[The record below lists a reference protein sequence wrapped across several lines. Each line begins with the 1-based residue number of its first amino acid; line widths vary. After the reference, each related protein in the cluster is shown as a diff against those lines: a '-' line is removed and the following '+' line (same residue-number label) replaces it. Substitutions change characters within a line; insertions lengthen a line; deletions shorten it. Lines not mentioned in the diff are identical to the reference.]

1 MRMALYM
8 IITTRHMMESAE
20 TAEKRYES
28 KKQKEENRI
37 RNYGWSIFGEVGCKI
52 DRVYVLGIFDS
63 GI

>member
-1 MRMALYM
+1 M
-8 IITTRHMMESAE
+8 IRHMMESAE

-37 RNYGWSIFGEVGCKI
+37 RNYGWSIFGEVG
-52 DRVYVLGIFDS
+52 DELDDVHVVGIFDS

>member
-1 MRMALYM
+1 M
-8 IITTRHMMESAE
+8 IRHMMESAE

-37 RNYGWSIFGEVGCKI
+37 RNYGWSIFGEVGGEL
-52 DRVYVLGIFDS
+52 DDVHVVGIFDS